1 VSTPTEPAASLT
13 PARVT
18 FARNAVA
25 AVFLLNGLAIASWFA
40 RIPAA
45 KQALDLPAGKFGL
58 VLLGLSA
65 GAVLAMLTAGATA
78 ARLGTAP
85 VVAAATGLLAFGLVI
100 AGIGTGL
107 LNSVPVTVLGL
118 LAVGYGSGSCDVAMN
133 VEAAMVER
141 RLGRT
146 IMPRFHAAWSIGTVT
161 GAAIGAGTS
170 RIGTPIQVSLAAIA
184 VVVLLGTLFAV
195 RWFLPIPPLP
205 DPTDAL
211 DPPDA
216 TTAAHPAR
224 PADAVGS
231 ADPVDPV
238 PGVDGVGAAQTG
250 EAGRPTGALSAW
262 TEPRTL
268 LIGVLVLV
276 MAFTEG
282 SANDWVALGFVD
294 GYQVTE
300 AGGAAVFG
308 VFVASM
314 TLGRTVGTVA
324 LDRWGR
330 VPVLIATMLLAATG
344 ATIAVL
350 AGSLPVAVLGVLLWG
365 VGASL
370 GFPVGMSAAADDES
384 RAAVR
389 VSVVALIG
397 YTAFLAG
404 PPLVGLLGDRVGVL
418 RALLVVPVLLIPAL
432 ALVPVVRPPAAART
446 LRPVPAR
453 PAELGPPVAPPGPAS
468 DSPPARRAP

>member
-1 VSTPTEPAASLT
+1 M
-13 PARVT
+13 RVVA
-18 FARNAVA
+18 ARNAVA
-25 AVFLLNGLAIASWFA
+25 VVFLLNGLAIASWFA

-45 KQALDLPAGKFGL
+45 KEALDLTAGKFGL

-65 GAVLAMLTAGATA
+65 GAVLAMLTAGAISS
-78 ARLGTAP
+78 RLGTAQ
-85 VVAAATGLLAFGLVI
+85 VVAAATVLLAIGLVV

-107 LNSVPVTVLGL
+107 LNSVPVTVAGL

-133 VEAAMVER
+133 VEAAKVER
-141 RLGRT
+141 RLART

-161 GAAIGAGTS
+161 GAAIGAGGS
-170 RIGTPIQVSLAAIA
+170 RLGASLEVSLTVIA
-184 VVVLLGTLFAV
+184 VIVLVGTLVAV
-195 RWFLPIPPLP
+195 RSFL
-205 DPTDAL
+205 
-211 DPPDA
+211 
-216 TTAAHPAR
+216 
-224 PADAVGS
+224 
-231 ADPVDPV
+231 
-238 PGVDGVGAAQTG
+238 
-250 EAGRPTGALSAW
+250 PTGAIAAPISGPTGEPTGEPGGSARVEDEPAVGGRAGVLSAW

-268 LIGVLVLV
+268 LIGLLVLV

-282 SANDWVALGFVD
+282 SANDWIALAFVD
-294 GYQVTE
+294 GYQVSE

-330 VPVLIATMLLAATG
+330 VRVLVATMLLATVG

-350 AGSLPVAVLGVLLWG
+350 AGSLPVAVLGVTLWG
-365 VGASL
+365 LGASL

-404 PPLVGLLGDRVGVL
+404 PPLVGLLGDHVGIL

-432 ALVPVVRPPAAART
+432 ALVPVTRPPKPSSPAKPA
-446 LRPVPAR
+446 PVPAAQSSAAQS
-453 PAELGPPVAPPGPAS
+453 PDHLG
-468 DSPPARRAP
+468 